1 MAQQTNSF
9 GFLSGSGSGGG
20 GTDTN
25 LGNTDLTADAA
36 RSYDVNGETL
46 TFKDDAS
53 TIIEMQVDEI
63 NFGSGTSS
71 LANVNFKFGSNAPD
85 FRLYE
90 DSSSGTNFVKLT
102 CGALGGNRTIT
113 IPDDTGTMALLE
125 SSQQFTG
132 KNSILIREFQ
142 ITSSVDGNFDGD
154 LVFFGSGSVT
164 AGKCYYLSSA
174 GVWTL
179 ADRRTEAASIGFL
192 AVACATGTASSVGM
206 CIRGMITMSTDTGDV
221 GDVLWLRINGDFE
234 NAIPTS
240 SGEYVRVVGYCLDNS
255 NGQIFFNP
263 SQDWTEIA

>member
-1 MAQQTNSF
+1 MAQQINSF
-9 GFLSGSGSGGG
+9 GFLKGSGSGGG

-25 LGNTDLTADAA
+25 LGNTDLTADAT
-36 RSYDVNGETL
+36 RTYDIDGNTLDFNNGGNSIINIQEDAV
-46 TFKDDAS
+46 TFGNGNEVTEVSFKFGANAPDLRLYEAS
-53 TIIEMQVDEI
+53 
-63 NFGSGTSS
+63 GSGT
-71 LANVNFKFGSNAPD
+71 N
-85 FRLYE
+85 Y
-90 DSSSGTNFVKLT
+90 VKLT

-192 AVACATGTASSVGM
+192 GVACATGTASSVGM